1 MKYKI
6 NFVASIVS
14 LFTLFTFSQEIQREV
29 ISSQG
34 ESVELDSG
42 IYVTQTIGQHSVAS
56 YSINNLTVQQ
66 GYQQSFWNSLINSNE
81 EFNMDITFYPNPTIC
96 LLYTSPSPRDATL
109 SRMPSSA

>member
-6 NFVASIVS
+6 NLVVSIFS

-56 YSINNLTVQQ
+56 YSID
-66 GYQQSFWNSLINSNE
+66 QSNG
-81 EFNMDITFYPNPTIC
+81 
-96 LLYTSPSPRDATL
+96 
-109 SRMPSSA
+109 SARLPAVLFGIL